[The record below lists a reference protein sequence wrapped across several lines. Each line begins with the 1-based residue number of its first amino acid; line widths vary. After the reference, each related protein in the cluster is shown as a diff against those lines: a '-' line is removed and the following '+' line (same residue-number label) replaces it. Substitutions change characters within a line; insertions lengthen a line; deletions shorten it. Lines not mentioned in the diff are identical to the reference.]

1 MFTSR
6 TVRSA
11 NWPRPHRRIGPGPAR
26 CRTLY
31 RCETCDE
38 PFEVFSRG

>member
-1 MFTSR
+1 M
-6 TVRSA
+6 
-11 NWPRPHRRIGPGPAR
+11 GPGPAR